1 METKVKTRQP
11 SVMRGFILA
20 AISLILT
27 IASISLVTFALF
39 IRTEDHN
46 TSKVQAGELDIELYI
61 QTIVGT
67 EISNDPDEKETYGK
81 LITMTPINYVTGQA
95 PNGLLL
101 NTLTDSVFDVVEA
114 VPTQKQTATFMI
126 KNKGTIA
133 ATFEIQITD
142 LILNAENLTHDRID
156 VDAAS
161 EALSEQ
167 ILITMTYVDDN
178 GTPMKDDNDVIIAKE
193 FILATAEG
201 TTIPSLII
209 PTVEL
214 GEDIY
219 FTISWEFLDD
229 RNNNAENGY
238 TFVNNDA
245 QKGAVQ
251 FDLTV
256 IATQDTQ

>member
-67 EISNDPDEKETYGK
+67 EINNDANEDSYGK
-81 LITMTPINYVTGQA
+81 LITMTPINYVTTQA
-95 PNGLLL
+95 PDGLLL

-142 LILNAENLTHDRID
+142 LILNADNLTHDRID

-178 GTPMKDDNDVIIAKE
+178 GTPMKDENDVVIAKE
-193 FILATAEG
+193 FILSTAEG
-201 TTIPSLII
+201 TPIPSLII
-209 PTVEL
+209 PTVKL

>member
-1 METKVKTRQP
+1 
-11 SVMRGFILA
+11 MRGFILA

-67 EISNDPDEKETYGK
+67 EINNDANEDSYGK
-81 LITMTPINYVTGQA
+81 LINMTPINYVTGQA

-142 LILNAENLTHDRID
+142 LVLNAENLTHDRID

-178 GTPMKDDNDVIIAKE
+178 GTPMKDENDVVIAKE
-193 FILATAEG
+193 FILSTAEG
-201 TTIPSLII
+201 TPIPSLII
-209 PTVEL
+209 PTVKL

-238 TFVNNDA
+238 TFVNNEA

>member
-1 METKVKTRQP
+1 METQVKTRQP

-67 EISNDPDEKETYGK
+67 EINNDANEDSYGK
-81 LITMTPINYVTGQA
+81 LINMTPINYVTGQA

-142 LILNAENLTHDRID
+142 LVLNAENLTHDRID

-178 GTPMKDDNDVIIAKE
+178 GTPMKDENDVVIAKE
-193 FILATAEG
+193 FILSTAEG
-201 TTIPSLII
+201 TPIPSLII
-209 PTVEL
+209 PTVKL

-238 TFVNNDA
+238 TFVNNEA

>member
-1 METKVKTRQP
+1 
-11 SVMRGFILA
+11 MRGFILA

-39 IRTEDHN
+39 IRTEDNN

-61 QTIVGT
+61 QTVNGT
-67 EISNDPDEKETYGK
+67 EIDNDSASASYGK
-81 LITMTPINYVTGQA
+81 LVAMNPVDYTNGGA
-95 PNGLLL
+95 SDGLLL

-114 VPTQKQTATFMI
+114 VPTQQQTATFMI

-133 ATFEIQITD
+133 ATFEIQVSD
-142 LILNAENLTHDRID
+142 LALNPDNLTHDRID
-156 VDAAS
+156 VDTAS
-161 EALSEQ
+161 EHLSEQ
-167 ILITMTYVDDN
+167 ILITMVYVDEN
-178 GTPMKDDNDVIIAKE
+178 GTGIKDENGVIIQNS
-193 FILATAEG
+193 FILSASGATPV
-201 TTIPSLII
+201 PSLVI
-209 PTVEL
+209 PTVKL

-245 QKGAVQ
+245 QKGAVR

>member
-1 METKVKTRQP
+1 
-11 SVMRGFILA
+11 MRGFILA

-39 IRTEDHN
+39 IRTEDNN

-61 QTIVGT
+61 QTVNGT
-67 EISNDPDEKETYGK
+67 EIDNDSASASYGK
-81 LITMTPINYVTGQA
+81 LVAMNPVDYTNGGA
-95 PNGLLL
+95 SDGLLL

-114 VPTQKQTATFMI
+114 VPTQQQTATFMI

-133 ATFEIQITD
+133 ATFEIQISD
-142 LILNAENLTHDRID
+142 LVLNPDSLTHDRID

-161 EALSEQ
+161 EHLSEQ
-167 ILITMTYVDDN
+167 ILITMVYVDEN
-178 GTPMKDDNDVIIAKE
+178 GTGIKDENNVIIQNS
-193 FILATAEG
+193 FILSASGETP
-201 TTIPSLII
+201 IPSLVI
-209 PTVEL
+209 PTVKL

>member
-1 METKVKTRQP
+1 
-11 SVMRGFILA
+11 MRGFILA

-39 IRTEDHN
+39 IRTEDNN

-61 QTIVGT
+61 QTVNGT
-67 EISNDPDEKETYGK
+67 EIDNDSASASYGK
-81 LITMTPINYVTGQA
+81 LVAMNPVDYTNGGA
-95 PNGLLL
+95 SDGLLL

-114 VPTQKQTATFMI
+114 VPTQQQTATFMI

-133 ATFEIQITD
+133 ATFEIQVSD
-142 LILNAENLTHDRID
+142 LALNPDNLTHDRID
-156 VDAAS
+156 VDTAS
-161 EALSEQ
+161 EHLSEQ
-167 ILITMTYVDDN
+167 ILITMVYVDEN
-178 GTPMKDDNDVIIAKE
+178 GTGIKDENGVIIQNS
-193 FILATAEG
+193 FILSASGATPV
-201 TTIPSLII
+201 PSLVI
-209 PTVEL
+209 PTVKL